1 MDHSADD
8 SNTVNALMAIH
19 VFRICVAYLYI
30 SVSFCSKF
38 MNCCNDSEIYGT
50 FPSDIFSRYNRQ
62 DRFIL
67 VYIFAKTRKIL
78 IHTLTK
84 YISS

>member
-19 VFRICVAYLYI
+19 VFRIQFIV
-30 SVSFCSKF
+30 FRFQF